1 MSSREARFVSP
12 EGCVRYPSATAVAGK
27 YWAIFRTQ
35 LVNSLAYPIDL
46 LGRSLLIVLFMWI
59 FMNLWR
65 VTYGATGTRSIAG
78 LTLADTMWYL
88 MMAEAVML
96 SKRDLSE
103 TMSEQVKDGSVAY
116 LLNKPFNFILYH
128 FAAGLG
134 DSVLAFGGNL
144 IVGSAVV
151 WLMVGPPP
159 GITGWLFAGVA
170 VVFALL
176 LDFCFSALIG
186 LSAFVVEET
195 VAFRWIYQ
203 KVPATAGRC
212 ADSAR
217 FLPGMVAD
225 HFAQPAV
232 RLDHIRAGPALRRPQ
247 PGAPGPRPLATG
259 HLAGGDRR
267 RGLAILSPGRG
278 AAGDKRGLSHDS
290 PSFVRA
296 RFVEDKSP

>member
-1 MSSREARFVSP
+1 MPSRNSGFTSP
-12 EGCVRYPSATAVAGK
+12 EGFVRYPSATAVAAK

-46 LGRSLLIVLFMWI
+46 LGHSLLIVLFMWI

-144 IVGSAVV
+144 IIGSAVV

-170 VVFALL
+170 VVLALL
-176 LDFCFSALIG
+176 LDFCFSALID

-203 KVPATAGRC
+203 KFLLLLGGVLIPLDFFPAWLQTI
-212 ADSAR
+212 SLN
-217 FLPGMVAD
+217 LP
-225 HFAQPAV
+225 FAW
-232 RLDHIRAGPALRRPQ
+232 IIYGPARLFVDPSPARLGYVLMQQGIWLAVVGGSVWVLYRR
-247 PGAPGPRPLATG
+247 AVAR
-259 HLAGGDRR
+259 
-267 RGLAILSPGRG
+267 LAINGG
-278 AAGDKRGLSHDS
+278 
-290 PSFVRA
+290 
-296 RFVEDKSP
+296 

>member
-1 MSSREARFVSP
+1 MASREVEFISD
-12 EGCVRYPSATAVAGK
+12 EGRVRSPSATAVAGK

-35 LVNSLAYPIDL
+35 LLNSLAYPVDL

-65 VTYGATGTRSIAG
+65 VTYGATGARSIAG

-96 SKRDLSE
+96 SKHELSE

-134 DSVLAFGGNL
+134 DSALAFGGNL
-144 IVGSAVV
+144 VIGSAVV

-159 GITGWLFAGVA
+159 GIAGWVFACMA

-203 KVPATAGRC
+203 K
-212 ADSAR
+212 
-217 FLPGMVAD
+217 FLLLLGGVLIPLD
-225 HFAQPAV
+225 FFPQWLQTISLNLPFAW
-232 RLDHIRAGPALRRPQ
+232 IIYGPARLFVDPSPARLGHVFLQQGIWLAVVGGAVWVFYRR
-247 PGAPGPRPLATG
+247 AAAR
-259 HLAGGDRR
+259 
-267 RGLAILSPGRG
+267 LAINGG
-278 AAGDKRGLSHDS
+278 
-290 PSFVRA
+290 
-296 RFVEDKSP
+296 

>member
-1 MSSREARFVSP
+1 MASREVEIISDEGRVRSP
-12 EGCVRYPSATAVAGK
+12 SVTAVAGK
-27 YWAIFRTQ
+27 YWAILRTQ
-35 LVNSLAYPIDL
+35 LLNSLAYPMDL

-65 VTYGATGTRSIAG
+65 VTYGATGASSIAG

-96 SKRDLSE
+96 SKHDLSE

-116 LLNKPFNFILYH
+116 LLNKPYNFIFYH

-144 IVGSAVV
+144 IIGSAVV

-159 GITGWLFAGVA
+159 GIAGRVFACLA
-170 VVFALL
+170 VVLAWL

-203 KVPATAGRC
+203 KFLLLLGGVLIPLDFFPAWLQTI
-212 ADSAR
+212 SLN
-217 FLPGMVAD
+217 LP
-225 HFAQPAV
+225 FAW
-232 RLDHIRAGPALRRPQ
+232 IIYGPARLFVDPSLERLGNVFMQQGIWLAVLGGTVWILYRR
-247 PGAPGPRPLATG
+247 AAAR
-259 HLAGGDRR
+259 
-267 RGLAILSPGRG
+267 LAINGG
-278 AAGDKRGLSHDS
+278 
-290 PSFVRA
+290 
-296 RFVEDKSP
+296 

>member
-1 MSSREARFVSP
+1 MRTKEANVLYP
-12 EGCVRYPSATAVAGK
+12 EGRVRDPSAAAVAGK

-35 LVNSLAYPIDL
+35 LLNSLAYPVDL
-46 LGRSLLIVLFMWI
+46 LGRSLLIILFMWI

-65 VTYGATGTRSIAG
+65 VTYGATGARSIAG

-103 TMSEQVKDGSVAY
+103 TISEQVKDGSVAY

-134 DSVLAFGGNL
+134 GSVLAFGGNL
-144 IVGSAVV
+144 IIGTAVV

-159 GITGWLFAGVA
+159 GITGWIFAGAAVA
-170 VVFALL
+170 LSWL

-195 VAFRWIYQ
+195 NAFRWIYQ
-203 KVPATAGRC
+203 KFLLLLGGVLIPLDFFPAWLQTV
-212 ADSAR
+212 SLN
-217 FLPGMVAD
+217 LP
-225 HFAQPAV
+225 FAW
-232 RLDHIRAGPALRRPQ
+232 IIYGPARLFVDPSLARLGRVFLQQGIWLAVFGGIVWFIYRR
-247 PGAPGPRPLATG
+247 AAARLVIN
-259 HLAGGDRR
+259 GG
-267 RGLAILSPGRG
+267 
-278 AAGDKRGLSHDS
+278 
-290 PSFVRA
+290 
-296 RFVEDKSP
+296 

>member
-1 MSSREARFVSP
+1 MSNREASVLSP
-12 EGCVRYPSATAVAGK
+12 EGCVRNPSAAAVAGK

-65 VTYGATGTRSIAG
+65 VTYGATGARSIAG

-103 TMSEQVKDGSVAY
+103 TITEQVKDGSVAY

-144 IVGSAVV
+144 IIGTAVV

-159 GITGWLFAGVA
+159 GLTGWVFAGAA
-170 VVFALL
+170 VGLSWL

-195 VAFRWIYQ
+195 NAFRWIYQ
-203 KVPATAGRC
+203 KFLLLLGGVLIPLDFFPAWLQTV
-212 ADSAR
+212 SLN
-217 FLPGMVAD
+217 LP
-225 HFAQPAV
+225 FAW
-232 RLDHIRAGPALRRPQ
+232 IIYGPARLFVDPSLARLGQVFLQQGIWLTVVGGIVWVMYRR
-247 PGAPGPRPLATG
+247 AAAR
-259 HLAGGDRR
+259 
-267 RGLAILSPGRG
+267 LAINGG
-278 AAGDKRGLSHDS
+278 
-290 PSFVRA
+290 
-296 RFVEDKSP
+296 

>member
-1 MSSREARFVSP
+1 MYSREAGVLSP
-12 EGCVRYPSATAVAGK
+12 EGGVRDPSAAAVAGK

-35 LVNSLAYPIDL
+35 LLNSLAYPMDL
-46 LGRSLLIVLFMWI
+46 LGRSLVIVLFMWI

-65 VTYGATGTRSIAG
+65 VTYGATGARAIAG

-103 TMSEQVKDGSVAY
+103 TISEQVKDGSVAY

-128 FAAGLG
+128 FSAGLG

-144 IVGSAVV
+144 IIGSAVV

-159 GITGWLFAGVA
+159 GITGWIFAGAA
-170 VVFALL
+170 VGLSWL

-195 VAFRWIYQ
+195 NAFRWIYQ
-203 KVPATAGRC
+203 K
-212 ADSAR
+212 
-217 FLPGMVAD
+217 FLLLLGGVLIPLD
-225 HFAQPAV
+225 FFPTWLQTISLNLPFAW
-232 RLDHIRAGPALRRPQ
+232 IIYGPARLFVDPSLARLGHVLLQQSIWLAVVGGVVWVIYRR
-247 PGAPGPRPLATG
+247 AVARLVIN
-259 HLAGGDRR
+259 GG
-267 RGLAILSPGRG
+267 
-278 AAGDKRGLSHDS
+278 
-290 PSFVRA
+290 
-296 RFVEDKSP
+296 

>member
-1 MSSREARFVSP
+1 MRTKEANVLYP
-12 EGCVRYPSATAVAGK
+12 EGRVRAPSAAAVAGK

-35 LVNSLAYPIDL
+35 LLNSLAYPIDL
-46 LGRSLLIVLFMWI
+46 LGRSLLIILFMWI

-65 VTYGATGTRSIAG
+65 VTYGATGARSIAG

-96 SKRDLSE
+96 SKRDLSQ
-103 TMSEQVKDGSVAY
+103 TISEQVKDGSVAY

-144 IVGSAVV
+144 IIGTAVV

-159 GITGWLFAGVA
+159 GITGWIYAGAAVA
-170 VVFALL
+170 LSWL

-195 VAFRWIYQ
+195 NAFRWIYQ
-203 KVPATAGRC
+203 KFLLLLGGVLIPLDFFPAWLQTV
-212 ADSAR
+212 SLN
-217 FLPGMVAD
+217 LP
-225 HFAQPAV
+225 FAW
-232 RLDHIRAGPALRRPQ
+232 IIYGPARLFVDPSLARLSRVFLQQGIWLAVVGGIVWFIYRR
-247 PGAPGPRPLATG
+247 AAARLVIN
-259 HLAGGDRR
+259 GG
-267 RGLAILSPGRG
+267 
-278 AAGDKRGLSHDS
+278 
-290 PSFVRA
+290 
-296 RFVEDKSP
+296 

>member
-1 MSSREARFVSP
+1 MASREVEFISD
-12 EGCVRYPSATAVAGK
+12 EGCVRSPSVTAVAGK

-35 LVNSLAYPIDL
+35 LLNSLAYPVDL

-65 VTYGATGTRSIAG
+65 VTYGATGASSIAG

-96 SKRDLSE
+96 SKHELSE
-103 TMSEQVKDGSVAY
+103 TISEQVKDGSVAY

-134 DSVLAFGGNL
+134 DSALAFGSNL
-144 IVGSAVV
+144 VIGSAVV

-159 GITGWLFAGVA
+159 GFTGWIFACMT
-170 VVFALL
+170 VVLALL

-203 KVPATAGRC
+203 K
-212 ADSAR
+212 
-217 FLPGMVAD
+217 FLLLLGGVLIPLD
-225 HFAQPAV
+225 FFPQWLQTISLNLPFAW
-232 RLDHIRAGPALRRPQ
+232 IIYGPARLFVDPSPARLGHVFLQQGIWLAVVGGAVWVFYRR
-247 PGAPGPRPLATG
+247 AAAR
-259 HLAGGDRR
+259 
-267 RGLAILSPGRG
+267 LAINGG
-278 AAGDKRGLSHDS
+278 
-290 PSFVRA
+290 
-296 RFVEDKSP
+296 

>member
-1 MSSREARFVSP
+1 MASREVEIISDEGRVRSP
-12 EGCVRYPSATAVAGK
+12 SVTAVAGK

-35 LVNSLAYPIDL
+35 LLNSLAYPMDL

-65 VTYGATGTRSIAG
+65 VTYGATGASSIAG

-96 SKRDLSE
+96 SKHDLSE

-116 LLNKPFNFILYH
+116 LLNKPYNFILYH
-128 FAAGLG
+128 VAAGLG

-144 IVGSAVV
+144 ILGSAVV

-159 GITGWLFAGVA
+159 GIAGWVFACLA
-170 VVFALL
+170 VVLAWL
-176 LDFCFSALIG
+176 LDFCFSTLIG

-203 KVPATAGRC
+203 K
-212 ADSAR
+212 
-217 FLPGMVAD
+217 FLLLLGGVLIPLDFFPGWLQTISLNLP
-225 HFAQPAV
+225 FAW
-232 RLDHIRAGPALRRPQ
+232 IIYGPARLFVDPSLERLGNVFMQQGIWLAVLGGTVWILYRR
-247 PGAPGPRPLATG
+247 AAAR
-259 HLAGGDRR
+259 
-267 RGLAILSPGRG
+267 LAINGG
-278 AAGDKRGLSHDS
+278 
-290 PSFVRA
+290 
-296 RFVEDKSP
+296 

>member
-1 MSSREARFVSP
+1 MSNREASVLSP
-12 EGCVRYPSATAVAGK
+12 EGCVRNPSAAAVAGK

-65 VTYGATGTRSIAG
+65 VTYGATGARSIAG

-103 TMSEQVKDGSVAY
+103 TITEQVKDGSVAY

-144 IVGSAVV
+144 IIGTAVV

-159 GITGWLFAGVA
+159 GLTGWIFAGAA
-170 VVFALL
+170 VGLSWL

-195 VAFRWIYQ
+195 NAFRWIYQ
-203 KVPATAGRC
+203 KFLLLLGGVLIPLDFFPAWLQTV
-212 ADSAR
+212 SLN
-217 FLPGMVAD
+217 LP
-225 HFAQPAV
+225 FAW
-232 RLDHIRAGPALRRPQ
+232 IIYGPARLFVDPSLARLGQVFLQQGIWLTVVGGIVWVMYRR
-247 PGAPGPRPLATG
+247 AAARLVIN
-259 HLAGGDRR
+259 GG
-267 RGLAILSPGRG
+267 
-278 AAGDKRGLSHDS
+278 
-290 PSFVRA
+290 
-296 RFVEDKSP
+296 